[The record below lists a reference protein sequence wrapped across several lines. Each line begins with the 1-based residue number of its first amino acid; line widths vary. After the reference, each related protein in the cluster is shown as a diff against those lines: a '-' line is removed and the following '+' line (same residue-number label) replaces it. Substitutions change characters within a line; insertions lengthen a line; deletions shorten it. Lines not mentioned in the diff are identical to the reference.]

1 MADSPE
7 RLDLSVSVSEE
18 ELLAAAKPY
27 FKERGFAQKGKRWT
41 KRTDEYEFLF
51 MTRRTGLFDHYSIH
65 VGVDLIGFEKSPIKD
80 QCHFSDGI
88 PITTTEEIL
97 RRADTF
103 FREWTDHELM
113 KRRVLAFLEWDKENP
128 LEKRR
133 AEEVDHGTLPDS
145 TEPLFYTL
153 NLHRDILEY
162 ISANYR

>member
-1 MADSPE
+1 
-7 RLDLSVSVSEE
+7 
-18 ELLAAAKPY
+18 
-27 FKERGFAQKGKRWT
+27 
-41 KRTDEYEFLF
+41 
-51 MTRRTGLFDHYSIH
+51 MTHRTGLFDHYSIH

-80 QCHFSDGI
+80 QCHFSDSI

-133 AEEVDHGTLPDS
+133 AEEVDYGTLPDS

-162 ISANYR
+162 IAASYR